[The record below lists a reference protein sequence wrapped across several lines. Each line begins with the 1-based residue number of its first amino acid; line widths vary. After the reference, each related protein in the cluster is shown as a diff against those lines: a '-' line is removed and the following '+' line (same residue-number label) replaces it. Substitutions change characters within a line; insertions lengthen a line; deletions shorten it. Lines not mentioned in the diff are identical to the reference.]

1 MCQAAPPPGGHLEVS
16 QVRLEGAVVASAKHG
31 QGWGFCFLR
40 ELTFRFLCPF
50 YLYFIKK
57 ANWEQGCTGG
67 HWRVEGV
74 HGTRYSDGMFFSTQH
89 SGYFGQTR
97 VASGTTSKTSHI
109 IEKGKTCRGEDCA
122 QSFRRYCFGG
132 WVPAHAEAAGGGV
145 KATDTVYVYNYNC
158 GCT

>member
-1 MCQAAPPPGGHLEVS
+1 MKEVAGMCQAAPPPGGHLEVS

-74 HGTRYSDGMFFSTQH
+74 HGTRYCNRMFLFDVAQWILRPNTGGQWYNFENVTYYRKGENV
-89 SGYFGQTR
+89 SG
-97 VASGTTSKTSHI
+97 
-109 IEKGKTCRGEDCA
+109 RGLRA
-122 QSFRRYCFGG
+122 IL
-132 WVPAHAEAAGGGV
+132 
-145 KATDTVYVYNYNC
+145 
-158 GCT
+158 